1 MKTASIVG
9 FAIVLVA
16 AGALFAAGHEVAATV
31 VGIAGALAVG
41 LWHKVLGKLG
51 VRSSR

>member
-1 MKTASIVG
+1 MKTASIIG
-9 FAIVLVA
+9 LAIVFVA
-16 AGALFAAGHEVAATV
+16 AGALLAGGHEVAATV
-31 VGIAGALAVG
+31 VGIVGALAVT

>member
-1 MKTASIVG
+1 MKTASILG

-16 AGALFAAGHEVAATV
+16 AGALFASGREVAAAA
-31 VGIAGALAVG
+31 VGIGGALAVA